1 MRIFEIDTLLIWPLV
16 ICIGYAAVCWA
27 LRRYEKRHGD

>member
-1 MRIFEIDTLLIWPLV
+1 MRIFEIGTLLIWPLV
-16 ICIGYAAVCWA
+16 IGISYIAVCWA